1 MEKGI
6 DLNLLERIIKLFNDS
21 DVAQMELS
29 TRDFKIKLS
38 KYPENQHIPNIPI
51 SNIQFTPPQTQQ
63 TPQLAQTETKTEE
76 PKEDKNIHIVKSP
89 IVGTFYRAPAPGAKP
104 FVDVGSR
111 VKKGDV
117 LCIIEAMK
125 IMNEIKS
132 DVNGIVEEI
141 LVENGQPVEYGQP
154 LFKIRIE

>member
-1 MEKGI
+1 MEKKL
-6 DLNLLERIIKLFNDS
+6 DLEIISEIIRIFKESDIAKL
-21 DVAQMELS
+21 ELS
-29 TRDFKIKLS
+29 TKDFKIKLS
-38 KYPENQHIPNIPI
+38 KFGEFQAVPTI
-51 SNIQFTPPQTQQ
+51 SLNNTQPPQEA
-63 TPQLAQTETKTEE
+63 PKVEVKEE
-76 PKEDKNIHIVKSP
+76 KNIHIVKSP

-104 FVDVGSR
+104 FVEVGSK

-132 DVNGIVEEI
+132 DVNGVVEEI

-154 LFKIRIE
+154 LFKIRLE

>member
-1 MEKGI
+1 MDKGI
-6 DLNLLERIIKLFNDS
+6 DINLLKRIIKLFNDS

-38 KYPENQHIPNIPI
+38 KYPENQYIPNTPI

-63 TPQLAQTETKTEE
+63 APQTVQTETRVEK
-76 PKEDKNIHIVKSP
+76 PKEEEKNIYIVKSP

-104 FVDVGSR
+104 FVDVGSK

-132 DVNGIVEEI
+132 DVDGIVEEI

-154 LFKIRIE
+154 LFKIRI

>member
-1 MEKGI
+1 MMEKKL
-6 DLNLLERIIKLFNDS
+6 DLEIISEIIRIFKESDIAKL
-21 DVAQMELS
+21 ELS
-29 TRDFKIKLS
+29 TKDFKIKLS
-38 KYPENQHIPNIPI
+38 KFGEFQAVPTI
-51 SNIQFTPPQTQQ
+51 SLNNLQPTQATQPPQES
-63 TPQLAQTETKTEE
+63 PKVEVKEE
-76 PKEDKNIHIVKSP
+76 KNIHIVKSP

-104 FVDVGSR
+104 FVEVGSK

-132 DVNGIVEEI
+132 DVNGVVEEI

-154 LFKIRIE
+154 LFKIRLE

>member
-1 MEKGI
+1 MEKKL
-6 DLNLLERIIKLFNDS
+6 DLELISEIIKLFKES
-21 DVAQMELS
+21 DIAKLELS
-29 TRDFKIKLS
+29 TKDFKIRLS
-38 KYPENQHIPNIPI
+38 KYGETVSLNSLQIPQPSPAI
-51 SNIQFTPPQTQQ
+51 TPRE
-63 TPQLAQTETKTEE
+63 TPKVEV
-76 PKEDKNIHIVKSP
+76 KEDKNLHIIKSP

-104 FVDVGSR
+104 FVEVGSR

-132 DVNGIVEEI
+132 DVNGTVEEI

-154 LFKIRIE
+154 LFKIRVD

>member
-1 MEKGI
+1 MEKKL
-6 DLNLLERIIKLFNDS
+6 DLEIISEIIRIFKESDIAKL
-21 DVAQMELS
+21 ELS
-29 TRDFKIKLS
+29 TKDFKIKLS
-38 KYPENQHIPNIPI
+38 KFGEFQAVPTI
-51 SNIQFTPPQTQQ
+51 SLNNLQPTQATQPPQEA
-63 TPQLAQTETKTEE
+63 PKVEVKEE
-76 PKEDKNIHIVKSP
+76 KNIYIVKSP

-104 FVDVGSR
+104 FVEVGSK

-132 DVNGIVEEI
+132 DVNGVVEEI

-154 LFKIRIE
+154 LFKIRLE